1 MADVNNIGGAGSTQ
15 NTNGTSAAKK
25 TTNTMEEAQDRFLR
39 LLTTQMRNQDPL
51 NPLDNAQVTSQ
62 MAQINTVAGITKLN
76 ESIAALS
83 KSMMAGQAMQAASV
97 IGRQALVPG
106 NLIDLAGSKG
116 AAGVNFAE
124 DVDQVTVSILDKD
137 GKLVSKQEL
146 GGQSAGV
153 LRLAW
158 DGKDDKGNQ
167 LPDGQYHFEISASYK
182 GKSIQATPY
191 AFSRVNSVL
200 LGDDGVK
207 LDVGKLG
214 NVAFADVKQ
223 IV

>member
-1 MADVNNIGGAGSTQ
+1 MADVNKVSGAGAAQ
-15 NTNGTSAAKK
+15 NNGATTTAKK
-25 TTNTMEEAQDRFLR
+25 TNGMEEAQDRFLK

-106 NLIDLAGSKG
+106 DLIDLAGSKG
-116 AAGVNFAE
+116 AAGVNFAD
-124 DVDQVTVSILDKD
+124 DVDSVTVNILNKE
-137 GKLVSKQEL
+137 GKLVSSQEL
-146 GGQSAGV
+146 GKQPAGV

-158 DGKDDKGNQ
+158 DGKDDKGTQ
-167 LPDGQYHFEISASYK
+167 LPDGPYRFEVSAAYK
-182 GKSIQATPY
+182 GKAIQATPY
-191 AFSRVNSVL
+191 AFARVNSVL
-200 LGDDGVK
+200 LADDGVK
-207 LDVGKLG
+207 LDVGRLG
-214 NVAFADVKQ
+214 SVAFADVKQ